1 MNKNEYDTDIK
12 LRKLLKDI
20 QEEVP
25 ENGWFTRKVMN
36 RLPDK
41 KSKSHDWVMW
51 CFYCVALIICIGFWS
66 ITIVKGDIV
75 NDFMNAVTTHTLS
88 QTAVTGLVAMA
99 ITGVIVWQMAATL
112 LRDNH

>member
-20 QEEVP
+20 QEEAP

-41 KSKSHDWVMW
+41 KSKSHD
-51 CFYCVALIICIGFWS
+51 
-66 ITIVKGDIV
+66 
-75 NDFMNAVTTHTLS
+75 
-88 QTAVTGLVAMA
+88 
-99 ITGVIVWQMAATL
+99 
-112 LRDNH
+112 

>member
-1 MNKNEYDTDIK
+1 MNKKEYDTDIK
-12 LRKLLKDI
+12 LRQLLKDM
-20 QEEVP
+20 QEEAP

-41 KSKSHDWVMW
+41 KSKSHNWIMW
-51 CFYCVALIICIGFWS
+51 CFYCVSLVICIGFWGVS
-66 ITIVKGDIV
+66 IAKGNIV

>member
-12 LRKLLKDI
+12 LRRLLKDI
-20 QEEVP
+20 QEGAP

-36 RLPDK
+36 RLPEK

-75 NDFMNAVTTHTLS
+75 NDFMNAVTTYTLS
-88 QTAVTGLVAMA
+88 QTAVTGLVAIV

>member
-1 MNKNEYDTDIK
+1 MNKKEYDTDIK

-20 QEEVP
+20 QEEAP
-25 ENGWFTRKVMN
+25 ENEWFTRKVMN

-66 ITIVKGDIV
+66 ITIVKGCV
-75 NDFMNAVTTHTLS
+75 DFLFRVIHTERS
-88 QTAVTGLVAMA
+88 AHSTFYT
-99 ITGVIVWQMAATL
+99 
-112 LRDNH
+112 